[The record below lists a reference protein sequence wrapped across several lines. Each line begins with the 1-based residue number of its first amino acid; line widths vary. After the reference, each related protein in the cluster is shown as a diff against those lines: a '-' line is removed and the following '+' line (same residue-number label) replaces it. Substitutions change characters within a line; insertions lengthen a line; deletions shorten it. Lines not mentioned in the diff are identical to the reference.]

1 MDQVINRRID
11 RVGCEEG
18 EEACDVCWRNK
29 QIDLLGL
36 QLLEWNPKM
45 VHFSQKGLLRLKRE
59 GSPTLNVEFGDSRI
73 SKNMSS
79 TIKRVRQSISSRLIS
94 KD

>member
-1 MDQVINRRID
+1 MDRVINGRID

-29 QIDLLGL
+29 QMDLLGL
-36 QLLEWNPKM
+36 QLLEWSPKM
-45 VHFSQKGLLRLKRE
+45 VHFSQEGLLRLERE
-59 GSPTLNVEFGDSRI
+59 GSPTSNVEFGDSGI
-73 SKNMSS
+73 SKSMSS
-79 TIKRVRQSISSRLIS
+79 TIKRVRQSTSSRLIS